1 MLQNMKNPLPTA
13 EEISKYFLEDNNQ
26 KMLTILKGLDVLKN
40 AISIFD
46 HNGTLLFAN
55 KSFCSNFAID
65 NLDAEIGKSI
75 KEIAKEKNIEVTSTG
90 SRLNNWRMFE
100 VLETGKEILNWETR
114 LDRNGTNQAP
124 LFISNDMYPLFDNYG
139 NVTGLIEIS
148 RHREQDMNLI
158 KKVIGLKANY
168 VFDDIIGSSP
178 SIQDCINIAKKYA
191 CSTYNILITGES
203 GVGKELFAQSIHNYS
218 PRRNGPFIAL
228 NCATLPENLIES
240 ELFGYASGAFTGA
253 SKGGQPG
260 KFELA
265 NGGTIFLDE
274 IGELPYHFQSKLLR
288 VLETWTV
295 TRVGGTKP
303 TPIDVRL
310 IAATNRDLKKM
321 VEDNLFRQD
330 LYYRIQV
337 LNIEVPPLRTRKEDL
352 LDLSAHFLSASV
364 PSADYPQ
371 KALSAESKETLL
383 RYDWPGNVRELKNV
397 INRVSVISE
406 ENLIS
411 NEDLQSAIGISP
423 CFEKQSLTLPDDG
436 ENTLTAIRNRIDR
449 DYTLLLC
456 KALEL
461 SGGNKSKAAELLSIS
476 RKTLYRMIEKY
487 NL

>member
-1 MLQNMKNPLPTA
+1 MPINTKKPIPTA
-13 EEISKYFLEDNNQ
+13 EEISKFFLEDNNQ
-26 KMLTILKGLDVLKN
+26 KTTTILKGLDVLKN

-55 KSFCSNFAID
+55 KSFCKNFSID
-65 NLDAEIGKSI
+65 DLDAEIGKSI
-75 KEIAKEKNIEVTSTG
+75 KQIAKEKNIEVTSTG
-90 SRLNNWRMFE
+90 DRLNNWRMFE
-100 VLETGKEILNWETR
+100 VLETGKEVLNWETR
-114 LDRNGTNQAP
+114 LDKNGTNQEP
-124 LFISNDMYPLFDNYG
+124 LFISNDMYPLFDKYG

-148 RHREQDMNLI
+148 RHREQDINLI

-168 VFDDIIGSSP
+168 VFDDILGSSGA
-178 SIQDCINIAKKYA
+178 IQDCINIAKKYA
-191 CSTYNILITGES
+191 CSAYNILITGES

-240 ELFGYASGAFTGA
+240 ELFGYAGGAFTGA

-310 IAATNRDLKKM
+310 IAATNRDLKTM
-321 VEDNLFRQD
+321 VTDNLFRQD

-337 LNIEVPPLRTRKEDL
+337 LNVEVPPLRARKEDL
-352 LDLSAHFLSASV
+352 LALSTHFLETSV
-364 PSADYPQ
+364 PSEHYPQ
-371 KALSAESKETLL
+371 KALSPESKKTLL
-383 RYDWPGNVRELKNV
+383 DYDWPGNVRELKNV
-397 INRVSVISE
+397 ISRVSVLSENNIISDAE
-406 ENLIS
+406 LRT
-411 NEDLQSAIGISP
+411 AIGISSGL
-423 CFEKQSLTLPDDG
+423 EKRTTIMSIGEEDTL
-436 ENTLTAIRNRIDR
+436 EKIRDRIDKE
-449 DYTLLLC
+449 YALLLR
-456 KALEL
+456 KAISL
-461 SGGNKSKAAELLSIS
+461 SGNNKSKAAELLNVS

-487 NL
+487 RI